1 MFKKACLLALSFTL
15 LQNGV
20 NNKAYAED
28 KKANSTATSNKSGII
43 PLIKFDNDKDVN
55 INLSNANVTD
65 VLKALLEDSGY
76 NLIVTSKITDES
88 IPRIELKKMR
98 LSEAFTLLL
107 KLKNLGVKKIGK
119 TIFIAESDKLNSIG
133 LTDSVIKSYKISN
146 MKPSEAEAKIKEFY
160 VEPNKP
166 PKIIVSDPTNTLA
179 VVGRPS
185 DIEFLDSIIPN
196 VDLPI
201 PQVMIEVKMIELSED
216 ASNTLSFSYGFG
228 QKQFGAAFNNSASA
242 AGSTAGG
249 GDAVKSS
256 GVTLSFDAL
265 RDFTA
270 NFNASVNSLV
280 SQGKAKILTSPRLA
294 TQNGKQ
300 ATFQATQQ
308 APIIKTTQTAV
319 GQTQD
324 VSSISI
330 GETISVTPLLVD
342 PSSGFVTLDIAPQI
356 SNRGKDVIV
365 NGNPVPETLT
375 RTLKTI
381 MKTRSGESVILA
393 GIKRKNNSTASSKIP
408 FLGDIP
414 FLGTLFG
421 ANSWSDSETE
431 IIIMVTPYI
440 LDEGGKGGSVD
451 SSSIMK

>member
-15 LQNGV
+15 LQTGV

-28 KKANSTATSNKSGII
+28 KKANSVANTTKSGII
-43 PLIKFDNDKDVN
+43 PLIRFDNDRNVE
-55 INLSNANVTD
+55 IHISNANVTD
-65 VLKALLEDSGY
+65 ILKGLLEDSGY
-76 NLIVTSKITDES
+76 NLIITSKIADES
-88 IPRIELKKMR
+88 IPRIDLKNIK
-98 LSEAFTLLL
+98 LSDAFTLLL

-119 TIFIAESDKLNSIG
+119 TIFLAESDKLNSIG

-146 MKPSEAEAKIKEFY
+146 MKPSEADAKIKEFY

-166 PKIIVSDPTNTLA
+166 PKIVVSDPTNTLA
-179 VVGRPS
+179 VIGRPS
-185 DIEFLDSIIPN
+185 DIEFLDSIISS
-196 VDLPI
+196 VDIPI

-228 QKQFGAAFNNSASA
+228 QKQLGAAFNNSAS
-242 AGSTAGG
+242 TAGAAAG

-280 SQGKAKILTSPRLA
+280 SKGKAKILTSPRLA

-308 APIIKTTQTAV
+308 APIIKTTQTAL

-324 VSSISI
+324 VSSIAI
-330 GETISVTPLLVD
+330 GETISVTPLLID
-342 PSSGFVTLDIAPQI
+342 PSTGYVTLDIAPQI

-375 RTLKTI
+375 RNLKTI
-381 MKTRSGESVILA
+381 MKTRSGEAVILA
-393 GIKRKNNSTASSKIP
+393 GIKRRNNSTASSKIP

-414 FLGTLFG
+414 FLGALFG

-440 LDEGGKGGSVD
+440 LDEGGKGGGETSTL
-451 SSSIMK
+451 K